1 MFSPEKEGLRSCG
14 FGIPGCGFFS
24 IHTPSDKGKGKQQ
37 EVLGLMRIIEGEATL
52 EIIDAE
58 FKCIFR
64 YEHG

>member
-1 MFSPEKEGLRSCG
+1 MNNVLSRGGVKKLWFWNPWLW
-14 FGIPGCGFFS
+14 FFP
-24 IHTPSDKGKGKQQ
+24 PSDKGKGKQQ

-58 FKCIFR
+58 FKCVFR